1 MDPVLSSC
9 SCTRWTLTLVVVI
22 LSKHFWHAGYCNT
35 MHICFEWCNELYGQA
50 NIRRCHL
57 QSHKVYVSYLQHL
70 SQTAEPTHA
79 DIAVGKRW
87 SVLSRNLT
95 EPRLVL
101 ETEPL
106 CFPNTL
112 FVMARK
118 RVCIWSLWWLF
129 HAEGLMFRRLML
141 AMKKKIQK
149 NKEIEGALVRQW
161 SRKHL

>member
-1 MDPVLSSC
+1 MDPVLSTCSC
-9 SCTRWTLTLVVVI
+9 SRWTLTPVVVI
-22 LSKHFWHAGYCNT
+22 LSKHLWHPGYCNT

-57 QSHKVYVSYLQHL
+57 QSHKVYVSYLRHL

-101 ETEPL
+101 QKRSRCVFPIL
-106 CFPNTL
+106 CL
-112 FVMARK
+112 
-118 RVCIWSLWWLF
+118 LWPGSACVSEACDGFSMQRDWCSAAWCTPWKKFLKKS
-129 HAEGLMFRRLML
+129 EE
-141 AMKKKIQK
+141 KKK
-149 NKEIEGALVRQW
+149 
-161 SRKHL
+161 

>member
-9 SCTRWTLTLVVVI
+9 SCTGWTLTLVVVI
-22 LSKHFWHAGYCNT
+22 LSKHFWHPGYCNM

-79 DIAVGKRW
+79 DIAVGKRS

-118 RVCIWSLWWLF
+118 RVCISSLWWLF
-129 HAEGLMFRRLML
+129 HAEGLMFRRLMQ
-141 AMKKKIQK
+141 AMKKNTK
-149 NKEIEGALVRQW
+149 NKEMEGALVRQW